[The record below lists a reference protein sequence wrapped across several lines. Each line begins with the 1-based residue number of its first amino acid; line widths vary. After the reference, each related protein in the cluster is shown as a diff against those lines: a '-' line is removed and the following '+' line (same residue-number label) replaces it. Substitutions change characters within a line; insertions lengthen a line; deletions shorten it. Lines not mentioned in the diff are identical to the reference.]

1 MYYKDRDDTDLYLK
15 GMSFSPSLIYKRKRK
30 LRVNLVGR
38 KQNSGKKLIRKILK
52 ECYLSDIDFIS
63 LIIIGSN
70 DLNPYVILENNL
82 K

>member
-1 MYYKDRDDTDLYLK
+1 M
-15 GMSFSPSLIYKRKRK
+15 
-30 LRVNLVGR
+30 NLVGR

-52 ECYLSDIDFIS
+52 DIDFIS

>member
-1 MYYKDRDDTDLYLK
+1 M
-15 GMSFSPSLIYKRKRK
+15 
-30 LRVNLVGR
+30 NLVGR

-82 K
+82 KWNIRKNKF

>member
-1 MYYKDRDDTDLYLK
+1 M
-15 GMSFSPSLIYKRKRK
+15 
-30 LRVNLVGR
+30 NLVGR

-52 ECYLSDIDFIS
+52 ECYLSHIDFIS

-82 K
+82 KWNIRKNKF

>member
-1 MYYKDRDDTDLYLK
+1 M
-15 GMSFSPSLIYKRKRK
+15 
-30 LRVNLVGR
+30 NLVGR
-38 KQNSGKKLIRKILK
+38 KQNSGKKLFRKILK

>member
-1 MYYKDRDDTDLYLK
+1 M
-15 GMSFSPSLIYKRKRK
+15 
-30 LRVNLVGR
+30 NLVGR

-52 ECYLSDIDFIS
+52 ECYLSDIDFIY

>member
-1 MYYKDRDDTDLYLK
+1 
-15 GMSFSPSLIYKRKRK
+15 MSFSPSFDIKTEKEVKGELSREKTEFRK
-30 LRVNLVGR
+30 
-38 KQNSGKKLIRKILK
+38 KINQKNTK
-52 ECYLSDIDFIS
+52 ECYLSDIDFIY

>member
-1 MYYKDRDDTDLYLK
+1 MGENRI
-15 GMSFSPSLIYKRKRK
+15 PE
-30 LRVNLVGR
+30 
-38 KQNSGKKLIRKILK
+38 KKLIRKILK
-52 ECYLSDIDFIS
+52 ECYLSDIDFIY

>member
-1 MYYKDRDDTDLYLK
+1 M
-15 GMSFSPSLIYKRKRK
+15 
-30 LRVNLVGR
+30 NLVGR
-38 KQNSGKKLIRKILK
+38 KQNSGKKVIRKILK

-82 K
+82 KWNIRKNKF

>member
-1 MYYKDRDDTDLYLK
+1 M
-15 GMSFSPSLIYKRKRK
+15 
-30 LRVNLVGR
+30 NLVGR
-38 KQNSGKKLIRKILK
+38 KKNSGKKLIRKILK

-70 DLNPYVILENNL
+70 DLNPYFILENNL